1 MPAGLI
7 EHKNDVLVGTS
18 PHLPGEGR
26 QDRAEQGGVDAIDD
40 EPDHRPGGRSN
51 KAAEIQPLVPVVAVG
66 DRAATAWRP
75 DFAKDRLQADPVF
88 VKRPA
93 FNRYRRFG
101 ALEFRD
107 PGLEFF
113 LNLTCS

>member
-7 EHKNDVLVGTS
+7 EHKDDVLAGTS

-51 KAAEIQPLVPVVAVG
+51 KAAQIQPLLPAVAVG
-66 DRAATAWRP
+66 DRAATARRP
-75 DFAKDRLQADPVF
+75 DCAKDRLQADPVF
-88 VKRPA
+88 VKRPDV
-93 FNRYRRFG
+93 NRSRRFG
-101 ALEFRD
+101 APEFCD

-113 LNLTCS
+113 LNITCS